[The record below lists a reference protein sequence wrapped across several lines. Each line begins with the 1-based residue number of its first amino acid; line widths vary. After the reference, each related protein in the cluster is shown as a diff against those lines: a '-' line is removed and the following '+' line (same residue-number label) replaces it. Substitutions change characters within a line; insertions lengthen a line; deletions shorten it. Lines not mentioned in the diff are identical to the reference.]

1 MPDHA
6 ESMLIHDTFDRR
18 WLRFD
23 EPVAVLRADSL
34 AEIPGVLAD
43 IEAGLADG
51 LFAAGMLSYEASPAF
66 DSALTVRDVTDFP
79 LAWFLLCKP
88 PRAVPS
94 PVPAQD
100 DLPPCPPVRWT
111 PSMSE
116 ADYHDAIHAIRDYIR
131 QGETY
136 QTNYT
141 FRLDGEVSPA
151 DTPTLF
157 EAMIGAQQADFGA
170 YVDTGD
176 FRIASASPE
185 LFFRLD
191 GDELISRPM
200 KGTAPRDPDPAIDR
214 QHAETLAACTKNRA
228 ENVMIVDMIRNDMGR
243 VARPG
248 SVHVPSLFNIEAYP
262 TVWQMTS
269 EVHSRTDASFT
280 DILTALFP
288 CASITGAPKARTM
301 ELIAELETT
310 PRGIYTGSIGFVCP
324 DRRAQFNVA
333 IRTLAVDTRTGIGQY
348 GTGGGIVWDSTP
360 DGEYHESL
368 LKARVLTQATV
379 PAP

>member
-1 MPDHA
+1 MPYRP
-6 ESMLIHDTFDRR
+6 ESVLLHDTFTGQ

-23 EPVAVLRADSL
+23 APVAILRADRL
-34 AEIPGVLAD
+34 TEIPAVLSQLQTRLS
-43 IEAGLADG
+43 EG

-66 DSALTVRDVTDFP
+66 DGALQVREGGDFP
-79 LAWFLLCKP
+79 LAWFILCKSP
-88 PRAVPS
+88 TPVAS
-94 PVPAQD
+94 PVPAPT
-100 DLPPCPPVRWT
+100 DLPICPQVRWT

-116 ADYHDAIHAIRDYIR
+116 DEYHDAIHAVREYIR
-131 QGETY
+131 QGDTY
-136 QTNYT
+136 QVNYT
-141 FRLDGEVSPA
+141 FRLDGQLDPEQ
-151 DTPTLF
+151 TPTIF

-185 LFFRLD
+185 LFFRLE

-200 KGTAPRDPDPAIDR
+200 KGTAKRDPDPIIDR
-214 QHAETLAACTKNRA
+214 EHADALASCDKNRA

-243 VARPG
+243 IARAG

-269 EVHSRTDASFT
+269 EVHSRTDASIT
-280 DILTALFP
+280 DILHAIFP

-301 ELIAELETT
+301 GIIAELETT
-310 PRGIYTGSIGFVCP
+310 PRQIYTGSIGFITP

-333 IRTLAVDTRTGIGQY
+333 IRTLLVDVQNGHAQY
-348 GTGGGIVWDSTP
+348 GTGGGVVWDSTP
-360 DGEYHESL
+360 DGEYDECI
-368 LKARVLTQATV
+368 LKARVLTQSTAR
-379 PAP
+379 A